1 VIARHRRHLEKLKNP
16 QCIHR
21 NGRRGC
27 SEKETYMPTIEQIRS
42 DIERRIPGA
51 FKVYGTTSSRRI
63 ARSAIEGGNSA
74 EPSQIPKGGLIEIC
88 ARGQSAGMA
97 TVMRQLMVAITRKE
111 AFCALVDA
119 GDSFDPAG
127 AELAGVELDRLLW
140 VRCRQQAGREKTLT
154 PLEQAF
160 KAADILI
167 QNGGFGLIAVDLATI
182 PEAALRRVPLTTWFR
197 FARVAEKTECALV
210 FFSAYPAARSCATLT
225 LHLSPNGSR
234 WSRTAGRGRF
244 AHTQVL
250 TSVDFRP
257 GCEDEKTRKPVR
269 PIVSAGGKQANSG

>member
-1 VIARHRRHLEKLKNP
+1 
-16 QCIHR
+16 
-21 NGRRGC
+21 
-27 SEKETYMPTIEQIRS
+27 MPTIEQIRT

-51 FKVYGTTSSRRI
+51 FKVYGTSRKI
-63 ARSAIEGGNSA
+63 AKNAIEGAKST
-74 EPSQIPKGGLIEIC
+74 ELSQIPKGGLIEIC
-88 ARGQSAGMA
+88 AREQSAGIV
-97 TVMRQLMVAITRKE
+97 TVMRRLMVAITRKG

-140 VRCRQQAGREKTLT
+140 VRCRREVGREKTLT

-160 KAADILI
+160 KTADILI

-182 PEAALRRVPLTTWFR
+182 PEAALRKVPLTTWFR

-210 FFSAYPAARSCATLT
+210 FFSTFPVARSCATLT

-234 WSRTAGRGRF
+234 WNSSTGQSRF

-250 TSVDFRP
+250 TSVNFRLARE
-257 GCEDEKTRKPVR
+257 GGEIRKPAQPVAA
-269 PIVSAGGKQANSG
+269 AGGKKADSG

>member
-1 VIARHRRHLEKLKNP
+1 
-16 QCIHR
+16 
-21 NGRRGC
+21 
-27 SEKETYMPTIEQIRS
+27 MPTIEQIRS

-97 TVMRQLMVAITRKE
+97 TVMRQLMVAITRKG

-140 VRCRQQAGREKTLT
+140 VRCRRQAGREKTLT

-182 PEAALRRVPLTTWFR
+182 PEAALRKVPLTTWFR

-210 FFSAYPAARSCATLT
+210 FFSMFPAARSCATLT
-225 LHLSPNGSR
+225 LHLSANGSR
-234 WSRTAGRGRF
+234 WASATGRGKF

-250 TSVDFRP
+250 TSVDFRLA
-257 GCEDEKTRKPVR
+257 GEDGEIMKPVR
-269 PIVSAGGKQANSG
+269 PVAAAGGKQAIQDEISAT

>member
-1 VIARHRRHLEKLKNP
+1 MNKYPGTREKFADITVIARHRRKG
-16 QCIHR
+16 C
-21 NGRRGC
+21 NG
-27 SEKETYMPTIEQIRS
+27 KETYMPTIEQIRS

-51 FKVYGTTSSRRI
+51 FKVYGTTSSKI

-74 EPSQIPKGGLIEIC
+74 EPLQIPKGGLIEIC
-88 ARGQSAGMA
+88 ARGQAAGMA

-111 AFCALVDA
+111 ASCALVDA

>member
-1 VIARHRRHLEKLKNP
+1 
-16 QCIHR
+16 
-21 NGRRGC
+21 
-27 SEKETYMPTIEQIRS
+27 MPTIEEIRS

-51 FKVYGTTSSRRI
+51 FSVYGSPRRI
-63 ARSAIEGGNSA
+63 ARNAMEGGNSA
-74 EPSQIPKGGLIEIC
+74 DPSRIPKGGLIEIC
-88 ARGQSAGMA
+88 ARGHSPGMS
-97 TVMRQLMVAITRKE
+97 TVMRSLMISITRKGI
-111 AFCALVDA
+111 FCALVDA

-140 VRCRQQAGREKTLT
+140 VRCRRQSGREKTLA

-210 FFSAYPAARSCATLT
+210 FFSGYPAARSCATLT
-225 LHLSPNGSR
+225 LQLSPNGSR
-234 WSRTAGRGRF
+234 WSGVSGRGKL
-244 AHTQVL
+244 AHTRVL
-250 TSVDFRP
+250 TSVDFRLD
-257 GCEDEKTRKPVR
+257 CEDVEIGKPVQ
-269 PIVSAGGKQANSG
+269 PVAAAGGKQADSG